1 MRKSLLMTPLAAFT
15 FLLAASLPAS
25 AGSVSFDFNALAQ
38 QSGGTNGVANTAAIQ
53 SYMNG
58 VLGLQGSVVVGPGAI
73 ADRSYDGEG
82 YVVGATTSVAAAKYQ
97 AVTLGT
103 SDGAATSAR
112 TTSGGVSCNAGG
124 CTGNTDT
131 FIRND
136 SFGSPAGN
144 AWSFTFAGWVTIT
157 SVSFDYEI
165 FPEAG
170 NAPDF
175 TFSTN
180 LGTVA
185 GWPKLGL
192 VPGSGGAASPNTVS
206 FNSTA
211 ELNKQLIGTG
221 TWATPGVGVNQ
232 LNFIDWPATI
242 GIDNLTVNFTTTNTV
257 PEPSTM
263 LLLGSGLVAF
273 YARRKKRKA

>member
-1 MRKSLLMTPLAAFT
+1 MRKSLLITPLAAAT
-15 FLLAASLPAS
+15 FVLAASLPAS

-38 QSGGTNGVANTAAIQ
+38 QAGGTNGVANTAAIQ

-136 SFGSPAGN
+136 SFGSPAYN
-144 AWSFTFAGWVTIT
+144 AWSFTFSGWVTIT

-165 FPEAG
+165 FPDAG
-170 NAPDF
+170 GAPDF

-180 LGTVA
+180 LGTVWNKA
-185 GWPKLGL
+185 GLT
-192 VPGSGGAASPNTVS
+192 PGTGGASSPNTVS

-221 TWATPGVGVNQ
+221 TWTTPGVGVNK
-232 LNFIDWPATI
+232 LIFTDWPATI
-242 GIDNLTVNFTTTNTV
+242 GIDNLTVNYTASAV
-257 PEPSTM
+257 PEPTSM
-263 LLLGSGLVAF
+263 LLLGSGLVAA
-273 YARRKKRKA
+273 YARRKRRKA